1 MLVALVFFIFLT
13 VCYCHYKKHPTKHIH
28 HSNHQQ
34 HMTSSTPL
42 CDMETMETMDKNAF
56 QILVNESDTKE
67 FKEANQNTVSKE
79 EQNKLQ
85 Y

>member
-1 MLVALVFFIFLT
+1 MLVALVFFIFLI

-34 HMTSSTPL
+34 HMTSSPPL
-42 CDMETMETMDKNAF
+42 CDMKTMDKNSF

-79 EQNKLQ
+79 EQNN
-85 Y
+85 